1 VPIGVTLST
10 NPTVVAAFSVRVAL
24 AAWLCSV
31 GSVNPTVG
39 IHPFLAITEQSPKRK
54 VVIARERMWEL
65 FEEFQRVRN
74 GRELG
79 RTWRKPSVET
89 NLG

>member
-1 VPIGVTLST
+1 VTLST

-31 GSVNPTVG
+31 GLVNPTVG
-39 IHPFLAITEQSPKRK
+39 IYPFLAITETE

-65 FEEFQRVRN
+65 LEKFHRVRN
-74 GRELG
+74 GRERG
-79 RTWRKPSVET
+79 RTWRKPSVGT